1 MLFETYGPFDLE
13 RDFSTGWRGRF
24 WEAVEDPKGSHEG
37 LSNAIGCYAFCLT
50 FGTKTL
56 PWYVGQAVGLKGFQA
71 EVFTDH
77 KMTHYRN
84 IVEDN
89 RRHRASIFLFPLM
102 KEGTDG
108 WWSFSKNKTNG
119 GQVIDRLEKTL
130 ICMALSKNPDLANI
144 RDTKF
149 QRDIY
154 VNGILGGQWPGRPSK
169 AASAARSVFLD

>member
-13 RDFSTGWRGRF
+13 RDFSDGWHGRF
-24 WEAVEDPKGSHEG
+24 WEAVEDAKEG

-50 FGTKTL
+50 HGTRIL
-56 PWYVGQAVGLKGFQA
+56 PWYVGKTINLNGFQA
-71 EVFTDH
+71 EVFARH
-77 KMTHYRN
+77 KMDHYRKILKN
-84 IVEDN
+84 KTK
-89 RRHRASIFLFPLM
+89 HRASIFLFPLM
-102 KEGTDG
+102 KEGTG
-108 WWSFSKNKTNG
+108 WWWSFSKNKTNG